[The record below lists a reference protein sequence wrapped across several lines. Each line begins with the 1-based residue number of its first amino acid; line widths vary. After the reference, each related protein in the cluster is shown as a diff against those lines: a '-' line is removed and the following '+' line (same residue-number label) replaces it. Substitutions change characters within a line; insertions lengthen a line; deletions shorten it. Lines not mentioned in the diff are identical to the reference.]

1 MTEKILPCNRPLMVK
16 GRIRE
21 AIRLSLNVDR
31 STKPLVIA
39 YHRYKFPDTLQYL
52 NEVSVATHK
61 HALNFET

>member
-1 MTEKILPCNRPLMVK
+1 MTEKIIPSNRPQMVK

-21 AIRLSLNVDR
+21 AMRLSSNADR

-52 NEVSVATHK
+52 NEVSTIINY
-61 HALNFET
+61 LYLYL